1 MIEAAT
7 IRQIPYTHIYRKASQ
22 PDFYHLIARQRY
34 GDKKYY
40 PSKEPPGSFTGS
52 RVPFKVPKFLSR
64 FIFQNS
70 NVPFIAQFAEYKRS
84 FHGSIFRIPSRV
96 TTTFCISL
104 NGLSV
109 SFPIISPKLHCL
121 KGLK

>member
-40 PSKEPPGSFTGS
+40 PSKEPPGSFTSS
-52 RVPFKVPKFLSR
+52 RVPFKVPKFLLEFS
-64 FIFQNS
+64 FQNS
-70 NVPFIAQFAEYKRS
+70 IIPFIALYSELNCSYHS
-84 FHGSIFRIPSRV
+84 SIFRISNREA
-96 TTTFCISL
+96 TTLFISI
-104 NGLSV
+104 NGRTV
-109 SFPIISPKLHCL
+109 SFPIGSKLHCL

>member
-40 PSKEPPGSFTGS
+40 PSKKKKKD
-52 RVPFKVPKFLSR
+52 RKKKNR
-64 FIFQNS
+64 D
-70 NVPFIAQFAEYKRS
+70 
-84 FHGSIFRIPSRV
+84 
-96 TTTFCISL
+96 
-104 NGLSV
+104 
-109 SFPIISPKLHCL
+109 
-121 KGLK
+121 